1 MGLGWTW
8 LSSLHFTLFYNVLLF
23 LAQSAQAFQYD
34 FLLRA
39 SIFEMLVLLPFGP
52 VLWLCSQQVLL
63 YIISSDVYQ
72 SITGVSVVC
81 I

>member
-1 MGLGWTW
+1 MFHCSWHN
-8 LSSLHFTLFYNVLLF
+8 LHRLF
-23 LAQSAQAFQYD
+23 SQYD

-52 VLWLCSQQVLL
+52 VLWLGSQQVLL